1 MLKNCAVWLDFHTTV
16 VKQLGYTD
24 AQMAE
29 IFMVAG
35 LFNHTN
41 VPMLDSIKVP

>member
-1 MLKNCAVWLDFHTTV
+1 LEFHTAA

-24 AQMAE
+24 AQITE
-29 IFMVAG
+29 IFMVVG

-41 VPMLDSIKVP
+41 TLMRGLRLD

>member
-1 MLKNCAVWLDFHTTV
+1 

-24 AQMAE
+24 AQITE
-29 IFMVAG
+29 IFMVVG

-41 VPMLDSIKVP
+41 ALMRGLGFD